1 MLTRQIVPGRAG
13 RCVIRGWANGSVAAV
28 SVLAIDL
35 GTGSVKVA
43 LVADDLTVLRQASR
57 GYPVRSPE
65 PGAALGDPAD
75 WAVAVEDAVAE
86 VLAGAGRHR
95 SADPLRGTGLSGQ
108 MHGLVLLDVL
118 GATVGPALLWPDIRA
133 GLELRRLAAG
143 PDTVLA
149 RLANP
154 LVPGMAGPMLARLAR
169 TEPERV
175 ARSSVAVQPK
185 DWLRTA
191 IAGVRAV
198 AADPSD
204 ASATLLWD
212 VPGDCWDADA
222 AALLGLDPGLLAA
235 VRPSREVVAETTGA
249 LGLPPGVPVVT
260 GAGDTA
266 CAALGTGTLI
276 PGRGQ
281 VSIGTGGQILAPIDA
296 TTART
301 ATRRPVVHTYRDAA
315 DGWYRMGAVQNCG
328 LALERV
334 LEWLGAT
341 WPEALAALVGS
352 VTRAPVFLPHLS
364 GERTPW
370 LDPSLRGAWV
380 GLGLEHERADLLR
393 GALLGVACAIAD
405 AWDAVVASGAEPGV
419 PLLVGGG
426 SVDGAWRRLLADLL
440 GTPLLPAQAPDAA
453 VLGAGALALVAS
465 GRMGLGE
472 AAAVLDQR
480 AAAGAVPVEP
490 APTAA
495 AWVGD
500 VRARFADARERLS
513 GG

>member
-1 MLTRQIVPGRAG
+1 MIDRSTT
-13 RCVIRGWANGSVAAV
+13 GSVAAV

-57 GYPVRSPE
+57 PYPVLSPE
-65 PGAALGDPAD
+65 PGSARGDPAD
-75 WAVAVEDAVAE
+75 WAQAVEAAVTE
-86 VLAGAGRHR
+86 VLAGDRQHR
-95 SADPLRGTGLSGQ
+95 SPEPVHGVGLSGQ

-118 GATVGPALLWPDIRA
+118 GATVGPALLWPDTRA

-143 PDTVLA
+143 PEALLT

-154 LVPGMAGPMLARLAR
+154 LVPGMAGPMLAMLAR
-169 TEPERV
+169 TEPELV
-175 ARSSVAVQPK
+175 ARASVAVQPK

-191 IAGVRAV
+191 IAGHRSL

-204 ASATLLWD
+204 ASATLLWG
-212 VPGDCWDADA
+212 VPGDRWDDEAC
-222 AALLGLDPGLLAA
+222 ALLGVDPRLLAP
-235 VRPSREVVAETTGA
+235 VHPSRAVVGETTGA
-249 LGLPPGVPVVT
+249 LSLPPGLPVVT

-266 CAALGTGTLI
+266 CAALGTGTVV

-281 VSIGTGGQILAPIDA
+281 LSIGTGGQILVPVHAA
-296 TTART
+296 TVRA
-301 ATRRPVVHTYRDAA
+301 ASAAHPVVHTYRDAA

-334 LEWLGAT
+334 LGWLGAT
-341 WPEALAALVGS
+341 WPEALAALLGS

-380 GLGLEHERADLLR
+380 GLGLEHDRSDLLR
-393 GALLGVACAIAD
+393 GALLGVACALAD
-405 AWDAVVASGAEPGV
+405 AWDAVVDSGADPGV

-440 GTPLLPAQAPDAA
+440 RTPLLPAHAPDAA
-453 VLGAGALALVAS
+453 VVGAGVLALVAA
-465 GRMGLGE
+465 GRVGLGE
-472 AAAVLDQR
+472 AAALLDR
-480 AAAGAVPVEP
+480 RVTDVAVPVEP
-490 APTAA
+490 HPTAG
-495 AWVGD
+495 AWVDD
-500 VRARFADARERLS
+500 VRARFADARARLS
-513 GG
+513 G